1 VYNNLGVSY
10 SMAGQYRKAAEAFKK
25 AIESKYSTPKVYNNL
40 GVSLSNLKRYSEALE
55 AFRKGGTEAQAYN
68 NLGVVY
74 LKQGKFEQA
83 SDCFEKAIRIDPKFY
98 IIANENLK
106 KAKVSGGQL

>member
-1 VYNNLGVSY
+1 VFNNLGV
-10 SMAGQYRKAAEAFKK
+10 A
-25 AIESKYSTPKVYNNL
+25 
-40 GVSLSNLKRYSEALE
+40 LSNLKKYDQALE

-98 IIANENLK
+98 IIANENLN
-106 KAKVSGGQL
+106 KAKVSSGQL

>member
-1 VYNNLGVSY
+1 
-10 SMAGQYRKAAEAFKK
+10 M
-25 AIESKYSTPKVYNNL
+25 
-40 GVSLSNLKRYSEALE
+40 
-55 AFRKGGTEAQAYN
+55 
-68 NLGVVY
+68 GVVY

-106 KAKVSGGQL
+106 KARMSGI

>member
-1 VYNNLGVSY
+1 MTPEARMAVMNLG
-10 SMAGQYRKAAEAFKK
+10 
-25 AIESKYSTPKVYNNL
+25 
-40 GVSLSNLKRYSEALE
+40 
-55 AFRKGGTEAQAYN
+55 QAYN

-74 LKQGKFEQA
+74 LKQGKFEKA

-106 KAKVSGGQL
+106 KANMICNRQ

>member
-1 VYNNLGVSY
+1 VYNNLGI
-10 SMAGQYRKAAEAFKK
+10 A
-25 AIESKYSTPKVYNNL
+25 
-40 GVSLSNLKRYSEALE
+40 LSNLKRYNQALE

-74 LKQGKFEQA
+74 LEHGKFEKA

-106 KAKVSGGQL
+106 KANMISSSQ